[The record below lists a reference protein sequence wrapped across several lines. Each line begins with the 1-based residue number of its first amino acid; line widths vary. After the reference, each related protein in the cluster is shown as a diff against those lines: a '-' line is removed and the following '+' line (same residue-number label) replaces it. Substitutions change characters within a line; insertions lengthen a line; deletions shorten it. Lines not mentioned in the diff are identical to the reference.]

1 MIKKH
6 YQLFKKNR
14 PKSLILIFVGSLIA
28 AIFEM
33 ASIGSLP
40 IFVGFI
46 SSPEIFIEKISII
59 DFKLWLKNLST
70 FQLILYSSSGVLV
83 IFLIKNLF
91 LAGLIFFENK
101 AIYKIK
107 YDLSKKVYEYYI
119 FSDYELY
126 FKTDSSTVSR
136 NILSEVDRSINN
148 LIYIIKFLREI
159 LVVTVIFI
167 LLLITDP
174 IITISLSII
183 FSLAVG
189 LFFMFVRKS
198 LNSWANQNIILRK
211 NLLQYV
217 NEAFGSI
224 KDIKIFQKEEKF
236 TEKFSENI
244 LLSAKNSFFYQ
255 LVLNAPKIFLEVL
268 SISLILV
275 ITFYFLL
282 LDKNLNSFLPFL
294 TLIVVSI
301 IRLVPSFNTISQS
314 ISVYKSNCP
323 SVEIVLDEITKSDA
337 KKSEIID
344 TKKNTSLKND
354 ENFNNLELKNVSY
367 IYPSASCTSVEE
379 ISLSI
384 NKSQSIGIT
393 GKTGSGKTT
402 LFLIMLGLLKPS
414 TGSILFNNKDLKS
427 NLKKWRSKIGYISQD
442 IFLLDDS
449 IKRNI
454 TFFEDRKEFDELK
467 FQKVLEYSELKSFVD
482 SLPNNSETKVGA
494 NGIKLSGG
502 QKQRIGIARALYKDP
517 EILFLDEATS
527 ALDNETEEKIIKNIK
542 EFSSKTI
549 IIITHRLSTITNC
562 NKIFLIDEGK
572 LKDHGKF
579 EYLQTKYNLKNEKK
593 ISNH

>member
-1 MIKKH
+1 M
-6 YQLFKKNR
+6 
-14 PKSLILIFVGSLIA
+14 
-28 AIFEM
+28 
-33 ASIGSLP
+33 
-40 IFVGFI
+40 
-46 SSPEIFIEKISII
+46 
-59 DFKLWLKNLST
+59 
-70 FQLILYSSSGVLV
+70 
-83 IFLIKNLF
+83 
-91 LAGLIFFENK
+91 AGLIFFENK

-323 SVEIVLDEITKSDA
+323 SVEIVLEEITKSDA

>member
-6 YQLFKKNR
+6 FQLFKNNK
-14 PKSLILIFVGSLIA
+14 PKSLILIFIGSLIA

-46 SSPEIFIEKISII
+46 SSPEIFIDKISIM
-59 DFKLWLKNLST
+59 DLKLQLKNLTT
-70 FQLILYSSSGVLV
+70 FQLILYSSSGVLL

-101 AIYKIK
+101 TIYKIK

-126 FKTDSSTVSR
+126 FKTDSATVSR
-136 NILSEVDRSINN
+136 NILSEVDRAINN

-167 LLLITDP
+167 LLLISDP

-183 FSLAVG
+183 FSLSVG

-224 KDIKIFQKEEKF
+224 KDIKIFQKEKKF
-236 TEKFSENI
+236 TEKFSQNI

-275 ITFYFLL
+275 ITLYFLI

-323 SVEIVLDEITKSDA
+323 SVEIVLNEITKSNE
-337 KKSEIID
+337 KKLVRESSAD
-344 TKKNTSLKND
+344 SNSLKNE
-354 ENFNNLELKNVSY
+354 ENFKSLELKNISY
-367 IYPSASCTSVEE
+367 IYPSASSASVKE
-379 ISLSI
+379 ISLKI
-384 NKSQSIGIT
+384 DKSQSIGIT

-414 TGSILFNNKDLKS
+414 TGSIFFNNKELNK

-449 IKRNI
+449 IKKNI
-454 TFFEDRKEFDELK
+454 TFFEDDNEFDKSK
-467 FQKVLEYSELKSFVD
+467 FQKVLEHSELKNFID
-482 SLPNNSETKVGA
+482 NLPNNSETKVGS

-542 EFSSKTI
+542 EFTSKTI
-549 IIITHRLSTITNC
+549 IIITHRLSTISNC
-562 NKIFLIDEGK
+562 NKIFLIDDGK

-579 EYLQTKYNLKNEKK
+579 DYLQTKYNLNNEKK
-593 ISNH
+593 ISKH

>member
-323 SVEIVLDEITKSDA
+323 SVEIVLEEITKSDA

>member
-1 MIKKH
+1 M
-6 YQLFKKNR
+6 
-14 PKSLILIFVGSLIA
+14 
-28 AIFEM
+28 
-33 ASIGSLP
+33 
-40 IFVGFI
+40 
-46 SSPEIFIEKISII
+46 
-59 DFKLWLKNLST
+59 
-70 FQLILYSSSGVLV
+70 
-83 IFLIKNLF
+83 
-91 LAGLIFFENK
+91 
-101 AIYKIK
+101 
-107 YDLSKKVYEYYI
+107 
-119 FSDYELY
+119 
-126 FKTDSSTVSR
+126 
-136 NILSEVDRSINN
+136 SEVDRSINN

-167 LLLITDP
+167 LLLISDP

-236 TEKFSENI
+236 TEKFSQNI

-275 ITFYFLL
+275 ITLYFLL

-337 KKSEIID
+337 KKSEIIN
-344 TKKNTSLKND
+344 TIENTSLKND
-354 ENFNNLELKNVSY
+354 ENFNSLELKNVSY
-367 IYPSASCTSVEE
+367 IYPSASSKSVEE

-384 NKSQSIGIT
+384 EKSQSIGIT

-414 TGSILFNNKDLKS
+414 SGSILFNNKELKS

-449 IKRNI
+449 IKKNI
-454 TFFEDRKEFDELK
+454 TFFEDQKEFDELK
-467 FQKVLEYSELKSFVD
+467 FQKVLEHSELKGFVD

-502 QKQRIGIARALYKDP
+502 QKQRIGIARAF
-517 EILFLDEATS
+517 I
-527 ALDNETEEKIIKNIK
+527 
-542 EFSSKTI
+542 
-549 IIITHRLSTITNC
+549 
-562 NKIFLIDEGK
+562 
-572 LKDHGKF
+572 
-579 EYLQTKYNLKNEKK
+579 
-593 ISNH
+593 

>member
-236 TEKFSENI
+236 TEKFSQNI